1 MPEPVCQYGRKVISA
16 EEYEK
21 LLQLGTNEVIDTL
34 AKKYLQ
40 WETPYQ
46 EVLDSS
52 LAPYYRWFPGGKI
65 DIWQNT
71 IGKHLRTH
79 RRNKAALMWVGVDG
93 RERVYTYHTLA
104 YEVERLG
111 MALLNLGVQKG
122 DKVLIF
128 TPNLPETIVTMLAC
142 AQIGAVHIIYHIAF
156 SSESLAERL
165 QDCQAMY
172 IVTADGCP
180 QTAHRLKE
188 KVNDALSKIDY
199 EIKHCIVIERTG
211 ERVHMRPKRDL
222 WYQDLITDKTF
233 SQRENVSTIHAAND
247 PLFMLYTSSKTK
259 TAKAVVHNI
268 AGFLMWAQFTTELLF
283 DMDDRDIFWC
293 TADLAWITGHTYGL
307 YGPLSLGSTVF
318 IYEGSITYENTD
330 LFFDFLDR
338 FHITRMFSN
347 PALLRSV
354 MRAKNSR
361 QYEAKSSNSL
371 RLIGCGGGEIKE
383 DLYNWVLHTL
393 PKQGKIPLVNIW
405 GQTESG
411 GSLMANVPGIVGS
424 KQNTRLKPLPGVKCL
439 LVDKSGE
446 PIKNS
451 DDAGFLVLTNPLPSI
466 CSNLYGDSNTYRS
479 IYWDKFKGKKYY
491 STGDQAIVWNDGSY
505 ILAGRSDIALSAGAG
520 NRKITEV
527 EATILSHERVK
538 ECAVIFIDH
547 PIHGYMLLAFCVLKT
562 YKDESYNAESLQSIK
577 EHIIEESGE
586 IALPDAIRLT
596 KFLPKTPDNEINRPL
611 LKEISLQ
618 MEGL

>member
-1 MPEPVCQYGRKVISA
+1 MPEPICQYGRKIITA
-16 EEYEK
+16 EEYEN
-21 LLQLGTNEVIDTL
+21 LQQMETNAVVDTL

-40 WETPYQ
+40 WETPYR

-52 LAPYYRWFPGGKI
+52 WAPFYRWFPEGKI

-142 AQIGAVHIIYHIAF
+142 AQIGAIHIIYHIAF

-172 IVTADGCP
+172 VVTADGCP
-180 QTAHRLKE
+180 QTAHQLKE
-188 KVNDALSKIDY
+188 KVNDALNKIDY

-211 ERVHMRPKRDL
+211 ERVRMRPKRDL
-222 WYQDLITDKTF
+222 WYQDLITDEKF
-233 SQRENVSTIHAAND
+233 SKRDNVSTIHAAYD
-247 PLFMLYTSSKTK
+247 PLFMLYTTSKTK
-259 TAKAVVHNI
+259 TAKAVVHNT

-293 TADLAWITGHTYGL
+293 TADLAWITGHTYGI

-318 IYEGSITYENTD
+318 MYEGSITYENTA

-361 QYEAKSSNSL
+361 KYEAKSANSL

-383 DLYNWVLHTL
+383 DLYHWVLHTL

-411 GSLMANVPGIVGS
+411 GSLMANVPGMTGS
-424 KQNTRLKPLPGVKCL
+424 KQNTRLRPLPGVKCR
-439 LVDKSGE
+439 LVDKRGE
-446 PIKNS
+446 TITSSNE
-451 DDAGFLVLTNPLPSI
+451 AGFLVLTDPLPSL
-466 CSNLYGDSNTYRS
+466 CSNLYGDSKAYQS

-491 STGDQAIVWNDGSY
+491 STGDLAIAWEDESY
-505 ILAGRSDIALSAGAG
+505 VLTGRSDLALSSGAG
-520 NRKITEV
+520 NRKFAEI

-547 PIHGYMLLAFCVLKT
+547 PVHGYMLLAFCVLKT
-562 YKDESYNAESLQSIK
+562 YKDESYNAESLQAIK

>member
-505 ILAGRSDIALSAGAG
+505 ILTGRSDIALSAGAG

>member
-21 LLQLGTNEVIDTL
+21 LLQLDTNEVIDIL

-46 EVLDSS
+46 DVLDSS
-52 LAPYYRWFPGGKI
+52 LAPFYRWFPGGKI

-222 WYQDLITDKTF
+222 WYQELITDEEF
-233 SQRENVSTIHAAND
+233 SKRDDVSTVHAAND
-247 PLFMLYTSSKTK
+247 PLFMLYTTSKTK

-411 GSLMANVPGIVGS
+411 GSLMANVPGIAGS

-479 IYWDKFKGKKYY
+479 IYWDKFKDKKYY
-491 STGDQAIVWNDGSY
+491 STGDQAIAWNDGSY
-505 ILAGRSDIALSAGAG
+505 ILTGRSDIALSAGAG

-527 EATILSHERVK
+527 EETILSHERVK

-547 PIHGYMLLAFCVLKT
+547 PVHGYMLLAFCVLKT

>member
-1 MPEPVCQYGRKVISA
+1 MTEPVCKYDRKVISA
-16 EEYEK
+16 EEYEQ
-21 LLQLGTNEVIDTL
+21 LLQLDTNSLIDTL

-40 WETPYQ
+40 WHTPYH
-46 EVLDSS
+46 EVLDTYQ
-52 LAPYYRWFPGGKI
+52 APFYHWFTSGKI

-71 IGKHLRTH
+71 IGKHLHTH

-104 YEVERLG
+104 YEVERLA
-111 MALLNLGVQKG
+111 MALINLGVKKH
-122 DKVLIF
+122 DRVLIF

-142 AQIGAVHIIYHIAF
+142 AQIGAAHILYHIAY

-165 QDCQAMY
+165 HDCKATY
-172 IVTADGCP
+172 IITADGCP
-180 QTAHRLKE
+180 QTAHKLKE

-199 EIKHCIVIERTG
+199 KIKHCIVIERTG
-211 ERVHMRPKRDL
+211 ERVHMHPKRDL
-222 WYQDLITDKTF
+222 WYQDLITDEELSKGAK
-233 SQRENVSTIHAAND
+233 VDTIRSSRD

-259 TAKAVVHNI
+259 TAKAVVHNTI
-268 AGFLMWAQFTTELLF
+268 GFLLWAQFTTELLF

-293 TADLAWITGHTYGL
+293 TADLAWITGHAYGV
-307 YGPLSLGSTVF
+307 YGPLALGSTVF
-318 IYEGSITYENTD
+318 IYEGSITYDNTA

-361 QYEAKSSNSL
+361 SYEAKSANSL

-383 DLYNWVLHTL
+383 DLYHWVLHTL
-393 PKQGKIPLVNIW
+393 PKKGKIPLVNIW

-411 GSLMANVPGIVGS
+411 GCLMANIPGIFGS
-424 KQNTRLKPLPGVKCL
+424 KQNTRLRPLPGVNCR
-439 LVDKSGE
+439 LVSKKGE
-446 PIKNS
+446 TIEAHDEP
-451 DDAGFLVLTNPLPSI
+451 GFMVLTNPLPSL
-466 CSNLYGDSNTYRS
+466 CSDLYGDSKAYRL
-479 IYWDKFKGKKYY
+479 IYWEKFTGKKYFA
-491 STGDQAIVWNDGSY
+491 TGDEAITWLDGSY
-505 ILAGRSDIALSAGAG
+505 ILTGRSDIALSSGAG
-520 NRKITEV
+520 NRKIKEV
-527 EATILSHERVK
+527 EAVILNHDRVK
-538 ECAVIFIDH
+538 ECAVVFIDH
-547 PIHGYMLLAFCVLKT
+547 PVHGYMLLAFCVLKS
-562 YKDESYNAESLQSIK
+562 YKDESYNAESLQAIK

-586 IALPDAIRLT
+586 FALPDAIRLT
-596 KFLPKTPDNEINRPL
+596 KFLPKTPDNKINREL

>member
-16 EEYEK
+16 DEYEK
-21 LLQLGTNEVIDTL
+21 LLQLETNEVVDIL

-46 EVLDSS
+46 SVLDSS
-52 LAPYYRWFPGGKI
+52 LAPFYRWFPGGQI

-222 WYQDLITDKTF
+222 WYQELITDEKF
-233 SQRENVSTIHAAND
+233 SKRDDVSTVHAAND
-247 PLFMLYTSSKTK
+247 PLFMLYTTSKTK
-259 TAKAVVHNI
+259 TAKAVIHNM

-318 IYEGSITYENTD
+318 IYEGSITYENTA

-361 QYEAKSSNSL
+361 QYEAKSANSL

-411 GSLMANVPGIVGS
+411 GSLMANVPGIAGS

-451 DDAGFLVLTNPLPSI
+451 DDAGFLVLTDPLPSI
-466 CSNLYGDSNTYRS
+466 CSNLYGDSTTYRS

-491 STGDQAIVWNDGSY
+491 STGDQAIARNDGSY
-505 ILAGRSDIALSAGAG
+505 ILTGRSDIALSAGAG
-520 NRKITEV
+520 NRKIAEV

-538 ECAVIFIDH
+538 ECAVVFIDH
-547 PIHGYMLLAFCVLKT
+547 PVHGYMLLAFCVLKS
-562 YKDESYNAESLQSIK
+562 YKNESYNAESLQSIK

>member
-1 MPEPVCQYGRKVISA
+1 MSEPVCNYDRKIISVD
-16 EEYEK
+16 EYEV
-21 LLQLGTNEVIDTL
+21 LQQLGTTELVDRL
-34 AKKYLQ
+34 AQKYLQ
-40 WETPYQ
+40 WQTPYKQ
-46 EVLDSS
+46 VLDSS
-52 LAPYYRWFPGGKI
+52 RAPFYQWFSGGKV

-71 IGKHLRTH
+71 IGQHLHTR
-79 RRNKAALMWVGVDG
+79 RRNKAALMWIGVDG
-93 RERVYTYHTLA
+93 RERIYTYHTLA
-104 YEVERLG
+104 YEVERLA
-111 MALLNLGVQKG
+111 MALINLGAKKG

-142 AQIGAVHIIYHIAF
+142 AQIGAIHINYHMAY

-165 QDCQAMY
+165 QDCQANY

-180 QTAHRLKE
+180 QTSHKLKE
-188 KVNDALSKIDY
+188 KVNDALNKIDHQ
-199 EIKHCIVIERTG
+199 IKHCIVIERTG

-222 WYQDLITDKTF
+222 WYQDLITDEKYSRGATVDTV
-233 SQRENVSTIHAAND
+233 RAANH

-259 TAKAVVHNI
+259 TAKAVVHNT

-293 TADLAWITGHTYGL
+293 TADLAWITGHTYGI

-318 IYEGSITYENTD
+318 IYEGSISYANTS
-330 LFFDFLDR
+330 LFFDFLER

-354 MRAKNSR
+354 MRAKKSR
-361 QYEAKSSNSL
+361 REEAKATNSL
-371 RLIGCGGGEIKE
+371 RLIGCGGGEIKA
-383 DLYNWVLHTL
+383 DLYNWVLHAL
-393 PKQGKIPLVNIW
+393 PKQGEIPLVNIW

-411 GSLMANVPGIVGS
+411 GSLMANVPGTVGS
-424 KQNTRLKPLPGVKCL
+424 KQNTRLRPLPGVKCR
-439 LVDKSGE
+439 LVTKKGE
-446 PIKNS
+446 TITGHDEP
-451 DDAGFLVLTNPLPSI
+451 GFLVLTNPLPSL
-466 CSNLYGDSNTYRS
+466 CSDLYGDTKAYQS
-479 IYWDKFKGKKYY
+479 IYWDKFKRKNYY
-491 STGDQAIVWNDGSY
+491 STGDEAIRNMDGSY
-505 ILAGRSDIALSAGAG
+505 ILTGRSDIALSSGAG
-520 NRKITEV
+520 NRKINEI
-527 EATILSHERVK
+527 EAVILSHERVK
-538 ECAVIFIDH
+538 ECAVVFIDH
-547 PIHGYMLLAFCVLKT
+547 PTYGYMLLAFCVLKS
-562 YKDESYNAESLQSIK
+562 YKDESYKDESLQAIK

>member
-1 MPEPVCQYGRKVISA
+1 MTEPVCQYGRKVISA

-21 LLQLGTNEVIDTL
+21 LLQLDTNEVIDIL

-46 EVLDSS
+46 NVLDSS
-52 LAPYYRWFPGGKI
+52 LAPFYRWFPGGKI

-180 QTAHRLKE
+180 QTAYRLKE

-222 WYQDLITDKTF
+222 WYQDLITDEKF
-233 SQRENVSTIHAAND
+233 SKRDDVSTVHAAND

-411 GSLMANVPGIVGS
+411 GSLMANVPGIAES

-466 CSNLYGDSNTYRS
+466 CSNLYG
-479 IYWDKFKGKKYY
+479 
-491 STGDQAIVWNDGSY
+491 
-505 ILAGRSDIALSAGAG
+505 
-520 NRKITEV
+520 
-527 EATILSHERVK
+527 
-538 ECAVIFIDH
+538 
-547 PIHGYMLLAFCVLKT
+547 
-562 YKDESYNAESLQSIK
+562 
-577 EHIIEESGE
+577 
-586 IALPDAIRLT
+586 
-596 KFLPKTPDNEINRPL
+596 
-611 LKEISLQ
+611 
-618 MEGL
+618 

>member
-1 MPEPVCQYGRKVISA
+1 MPEPVCHYGRKVITA

-21 LLQLGTNEVIDTL
+21 LLQLETNEVVDIL
-34 AKKYLQ
+34 AKKYLL
-40 WETPYQ
+40 WETPYR
-46 EVLDSS
+46 EVLDTS
-52 LAPYYRWFPGGKI
+52 LAPFYRWFPGGKI

-128 TPNLPETIVTMLAC
+128 TPDLPETIVTMLAC

-165 QDCQAMY
+165 DNCQAMY

-188 KVNDALSKIDY
+188 KVNDALNKINY

-222 WYQDLITDKTF
+222 WYQELISDEKF
-233 SQRENVSTIHAAND
+233 SKRDDVSTIHAAND
-247 PLFMLYTSSKTK
+247 PLFMLYTTSKTK
-259 TAKAVVHNI
+259 TAKAVVHNT

-318 IYEGSITYENTD
+318 IYEGSITYENTA

-361 QYEAKSSNSL
+361 QYEAKSANSL

-383 DLYNWVLHTL
+383 DLYHWVLHTL
-393 PKQGKIPLVNIW
+393 PKQGKIPLINIW

-411 GSLMANVPGIVGS
+411 GSLMANVPGMSGS
-424 KQNTRLKPLPGVKCL
+424 KQNTRLRPLPGVKCL

-451 DDAGFLVLTNPLPSI
+451 DDAGFLVLTAPLPSI
-466 CSNLYGDSNTYRS
+466 CSNLYGDSTTYRS

-491 STGDQAIVWNDGSY
+491 STGDQAIAWNDGSY
-505 ILAGRSDIALSAGAG
+505 ILTGRSDIALSAGAG
-520 NRKITEV
+520 NRKIAEV

-538 ECAVIFIDH
+538 ECAVVFIDH
-547 PIHGYMLLAFCVLKT
+547 PIHGYMLLAFCVLKL
-562 YKDESYNAESLQSIK
+562 YKNESYNAESLQSIK

>member
-451 DDAGFLVLTNPLPSI
+451 DDAGFLVLTNPPPSI

-505 ILAGRSDIALSAGAG
+505 ILTGRSDIALSAGAG